1 MKHSEPDS
9 NIRPEKEVSGTDRM
23 EQSRP
28 SDGRKKPQPES
39 SSPAPSPSPEKKT
52 GSPFSRYVTSD
63 SAGQGQKFMK
73 NSRYFTI
80 CIYGLVMILVSAV
93 IFKAIIDFNTTKAMF
108 RQIFR
113 ILSPFVFGALLAY
126 ILNPMVQVF
135 YQLLKKLADK
145 ARFRPNHTAHVV
157 ISILITYLLVFG
169 FIVLVL
175 LYVVPE
181 LMNNILDFANYIPHA
196 YASLLNMLAELQ
208 ERFPSVDIAGIT
220 KPLTDA
226 IPDLM
231 TTLRDMATNLV
242 PAVYSFSMSVASWI
256 VNLLIV
262 IIVSIYMLYD
272 KRQLMHTCWRVIYA
286 FLPEKHVPACH
297 EIMAECNHLFSSFV
311 VGKFIDSTIIGLL
324 CFLFMTILR
333 LEYAPLISLIVGV
346 TNMIPYFGPFIGA
359 VPGVLILL
367 FVKPFHAFAF
377 AVLILCL
384 QQFDGLILGPKILG
398 ESTGMKPLWIIFA
411 ITVGGSLAG
420 VIGMFLGVPV
430 VAILRYLFDSYLQ
443 YRLDKK
449 KITDSRVDEVLGDME
464 LDD

>member
-1 MKHSEPDS
+1 MKYSEPTHGTQPK
-9 NIRPEKEVSGTDRM
+9 NVSSESCNSGQT
-23 EQSRP
+23 ES
-28 SDGRKKPQPES
+28 SDRKKADPSVLS
-39 SSPAPSPSPEKKT
+39 SQAIHSAPEKKSN
-52 GSPFSRYVTSD
+52 SPFTRYVTSD
-63 SAGQGQKFMK
+63 SSGQSQKFIK

-93 IFKAIIDFNTTKAMF
+93 IFKAIIDFDTTKALF
-108 RQIFR
+108 QQIFN
-113 ILSPFVFGALLAY
+113 ILSPFIFGALLAY
-126 ILNPMVQVF
+126 ILNPMVHMF
-135 YQLLKKLADK
+135 YQLLKKLSDRAHVSL
-145 ARFRPNHTAHVV
+145 NHTAHAV

-169 FIVLVL
+169 FIILVL

-181 LMNNILDFANYIPHA
+181 LINNIIDFANYIPHA
-196 YASLLNMLAELQ
+196 YASLLDMLAELQ
-208 ERFPSVDIAGIT
+208 ERFPSVDIAGLT

-231 TTLRDMATNLV
+231 TTMRDMATNLV

-272 KRQLMHTCWRVIYA
+272 KRQLMHACWRVIYA

-297 EIMAECNHLFSSFV
+297 EIMTECNRLFSSFV
-311 VGKFIDSTIIGLL
+311 IGKFIDSTIIGLL

-367 FVKPFHAFAF
+367 FVKPFHAFVF

-449 KITDSRVDEVLGDME
+449 KISDSRVDEALEHME